1 MEENGQQPG
10 CDRLLCPPYA
20 GPCGLLNIGLSGIAT
35 SKMVSIPR
43 RAADAA
49 CTAAQNAAIYF
60 HRIKCKLTTSNLLSH
75 WGDSIIGCGW
85 NTIGMNYYIV
95 KRYPSMHWAN
105 LLQKHVAD
113 SRIRGWAAS
122 IIWWAYPN
130 NQSPDRNSLL
140 YGMMELF
147 RPSVFGRDEELNS
160 VFEKLGLPKPVH
172 ETFQPTHPSN
182 RQPKILGHL

>member
-1 MEENGQQPG
+1 MKGKSEMHIKEKTQY
-10 CDRLLCPPYA
+10 DK
-20 GPCGLLNIGLSGIAT
+20 AT
-35 SKMVSIPR
+35 ATMGKKNSL
-43 RAADAA
+43 A
-49 CTAAQNAAIYF
+49 
-60 HRIKCKLTTSNLLSH
+60 
-75 WGDSIIGCGW
+75 
-85 NTIGMNYYIV
+85 YIV